1 MKNVLIV
8 GAGLAGL
15 TAGRV
20 LSERGHHVT
29 ILERSDRVGG
39 RVATDLIDGFRL
51 IVDSK

>member
-20 LSERGHHVT
+20 LADAWQQITLMAFV
-29 ILERSDRVGG
+29 V
-39 RVATDLIDGFRL
+39 
-51 IVDSK
+51 IVDFK